1 MTSSVGLSGEGSSNK
16 EEFFTQ
22 NQNRLLE
29 ENNTLKEQLELV
41 KNSLAKHQQMAATTE
56 ITMMEAIMQMKD
68 QIQ

>member
-41 KNSLAKHQQMAATTE
+41 KNSLAKHQ
-56 ITMMEAIMQMKD
+56 
-68 QIQ
+68 